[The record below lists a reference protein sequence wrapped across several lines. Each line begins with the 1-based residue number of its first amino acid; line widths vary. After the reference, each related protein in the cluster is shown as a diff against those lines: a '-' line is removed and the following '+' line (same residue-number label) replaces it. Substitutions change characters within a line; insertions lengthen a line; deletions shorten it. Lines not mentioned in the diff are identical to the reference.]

1 MVILM
6 TSLILVILMTSLI
19 QVSHSEVF
27 KEVTLELRVTSE
39 LAKYYSEYL
48 GTHSQWLPYEPKINY
63 DGV

>member
-1 MVILM
+1 M
-6 TSLILVILMTSLI
+6 TSLILVILVTSLI

>member
-1 MVILM
+1 MI
-6 TSLILVILMTSLI
+6 SLILVFLMTSLI

-27 KEVTLELRVTSE
+27 KEATLELRVTSQ